1 MLTVYSRYAENRLS
15 QHACSTSRGDDDEND
30 DCSLVVRRSRIS
42 MYTKLVALSMVL
54 MTMEEEEE
62 EEEECYY
69 GACRTS
75 AYIRS
80 I

>member
-1 MLTVYSRYAENRLS
+1 MLIVYSRYAENRLS

-62 EEEECYY
+62 EEACYY
-69 GACRTS
+69 VACRTS